1 MKLFLFTAIG
11 FLITLGLNDRNEEQ
25 GYQWSDKSPVT
36 YINWQHGQPN
46 DAHQTQNCV
55 VMYNRDGKWSDYYC
69 SFRHTFICKRSLG
82 RNLFFLHVVF
92 SFIDLLAP
100 YPKFSLYIYIYIL
113 LNLDSVLKYQ
123 LYREVNLF
131 IIADILNLYIY
142 I

>member
-1 MKLFLFTAIG
+1 MKRLNFIICFRGSLSETMLFLFTAIG
-11 FLITLGLNDRNEEQ
+11 FLITLGLNDRNEDQ

-100 YPKFSLYIYIYIL
+100 YI
-113 LNLDSVLKYQ
+113 
-123 LYREVNLF
+123 
-131 IIADILNLYIY
+131 
-142 I
+142 